1 MTPPIVLCY
10 LEQEIPPLEASAPTF
25 LRPTVDWPYNC
36 DKLLVWCVRLL
47 NQRSPSSCHL
57 ILSSCSLFVGRPH
70 TSLVLCF
77 GPLLKH
83 SCNVRSARSVSFSG
97 SFWIRRYGPPHFLL
111 VAHSP
116 PVICGISSGLLV
128 PIMVG
133 WMSRGYPVLV
143 EKTAFHGWRWTAL
156 LPLAEPKTGEW
167 NALIYSGLNYWKS
180 D

>member
-1 MTPPIVLCY
+1 MCMYDV
-10 LEQEIPPLEASAPTF
+10 
-25 LRPTVDWPYNC
+25 
-36 DKLLVWCVRLL
+36 L

-57 ILSSCSLFVGRPH
+57 ILSSCSPFVGRPH

-97 SFWIRRYGPPHFLL
+97 SFWIRRYGPPHLL
-111 VAHSP
+111 VAPSP

-133 WMSRGYPVLV
+133 WMSTGYPVLV
-143 EKTAFHGWRWTAL
+143 GKTVLYGWRWTAL
-156 LPLAEPKTGEW
+156 LPLAEPEISLGISNLSLHKRW
-167 NALIYSGLNYWKS
+167 DKMCKVIDVFCPFSWVICKCIHLKSVQLWASYVLI